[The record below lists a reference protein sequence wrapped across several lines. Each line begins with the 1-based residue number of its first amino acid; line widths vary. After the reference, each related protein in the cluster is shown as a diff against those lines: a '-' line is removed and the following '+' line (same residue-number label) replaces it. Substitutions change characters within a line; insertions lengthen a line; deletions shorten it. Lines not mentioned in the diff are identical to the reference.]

1 MAQSKERKLRIC
13 VITPYL
19 QGDYMGE
26 ILENIRFLC
35 ESRGCLF
42 TAIRTDSFGEFS
54 LGLGL
59 SDYDGVI
66 VIRNAASPKLIE
78 AIQSRKIPVVAIAHD
93 YFPLSVPI
101 ASCDNKLGMDLAF
114 NYLLARG
121 HEKLVFIGDVTQY
134 DLRKRYERFCDLH
147 TEHQMNCIDE
157 QFIQVSE
164 ALFSGGFAG
173 GSEFL
178 KLGRRY
184 TGVICGAGYTAM
196 GFVKRMDEAGVKIP
210 RDIEVV
216 GFDDIPM
223 MRVLTPKM
231 PRVDQNLNLLAEK
244 SMELLEKLISNEEV
258 SDTAIS
264 IAPTLVEPNLDAQGN
279 VPARG
284 ADFYAKSVGHPE
296 YARSLIHGNFELT
309 HNIVRSELDHIMS
322 IAPFFEQ
329 FMEVGCLTKL
339 VQDKFDRT
347 RLRHVKI
354 FTHTA
359 ALHIDEDDDDYLF
372 ALETFP
378 GRHFKQEY
386 GRDKD
391 TCVHFPV
398 ICQKKLWGFLSMFGK
413 SSKDNSYSSFTGFTG
428 YLDTIVF
435 HYSQT
440 LEIERLRAGL
450 VERTPHP
457 VDSEEKVNHYPGFEW
472 DLEKGR
478 IRWNR
483 YALELLGFVTDL
495 ERSIYRN
502 MEIFDRVHDDDEQ
515 NLRKQLT
522 TSLSNLKTMKVDV
535 RLKNA
540 EGVFQKFHLEGE
552 TIREKDKKAI
562 QYRCRISLLG

>member
-1 MAQSKERKLRIC
+1 MTKSKERRLRIC

-26 ILENIRFLC
+26 IIENVRLLC
-35 ESRGCLF
+35 ESRDYLF
-42 TAIRTDSFGEFS
+42 SAIRTDSFGEFD

-59 SDYDGVI
+59 SDYDGVV

-78 AIQSRKIPVVAIAHD
+78 IIQSRKIPIVAIAHD

-101 ASCDNKLGMDLAF
+101 VSCDNRLGMDLAF
-114 NYLLARG
+114 DYLLARG

-147 TEHQMNCIDE
+147 AERGMNCIDE
-157 QFIQVSE
+157 QFIPVSE
-164 ALFSGGFAG
+164 ALFSSGFAG

-178 KLGRRY
+178 NLGRSY

-196 GFVKRMDEAGVKIP
+196 GFVKRMEEAGVKIP

-216 GFDDIPM
+216 GFDDMPL
-223 MRVLTPKM
+223 MRVLTPNL

-244 SMELLEKLISNEEV
+244 AVSLLESMITEGDV
-258 SDTAIS
+258 SEQTVS
-264 IAPTLVEPNLDAQGN
+264 IAPTLVEPGVRPDVSGETDPYRAGQ
-279 VPARG
+279 
-284 ADFYAKSVGHPE
+284 PE

-322 IAPFFEQ
+322 IAPLFDQ

-339 VQDKFDRT
+339 VRDKFDRT

-359 ALHIDEDDDDYLF
+359 SIPIAEDDEQYLF

-378 GRHFKQEY
+378 GRQFKQEY

-398 ICQKKLWGFLSMFGK
+398 FCQRKLWGFVSMFGK
-413 SSKDNSYSSFTGFTG
+413 STKKDTYSSFTGFTG
-428 YLDTIVF
+428 YIDTIVF
-435 HYSQT
+435 NYSQT
-440 LEIERLRAGL
+440 LEIE
-450 VERTPHP
+450 
-457 VDSEEKVNHYPGFEW
+457 
-472 DLEKGR
+472 
-478 IRWNR
+478 
-483 YALELLGFVTDL
+483 
-495 ERSIYRN
+495 
-502 MEIFDRVHDDDEQ
+502 
-515 NLRKQLT
+515 NLRSDRK
-522 TSLSNLKTMKVDV
+522 SVV
-535 RLKNA
+535 
-540 EGVFQKFHLEGE
+540 
-552 TIREKDKKAI
+552 
-562 QYRCRISLLG
+562 